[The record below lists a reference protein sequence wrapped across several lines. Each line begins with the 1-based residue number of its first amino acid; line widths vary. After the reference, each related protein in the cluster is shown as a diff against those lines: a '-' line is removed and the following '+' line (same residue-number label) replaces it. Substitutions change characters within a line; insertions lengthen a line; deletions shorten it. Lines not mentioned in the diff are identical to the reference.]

1 MLRSALALL
10 SMLGLGG
17 HVRQSF
23 DRLLKQ
29 ALIVVVA
36 VAFIVAAAAFGI
48 LAAYRELVTI
58 YPLPQAALL
67 MALALLLLAFL
78 ALAVL
83 LLIAPKRKTTR
94 NLVSPGRSLNPIGGG
109 MRNAVTQ
116 IGPFPLVLIAFAT
129 GVLAGRR

>member
-83 LLIAPKRKTTR
+83 LLIDPKRTTTR

>member
-1 MLRSALALL
+1 
-10 SMLGLGG
+10 MLGLGG